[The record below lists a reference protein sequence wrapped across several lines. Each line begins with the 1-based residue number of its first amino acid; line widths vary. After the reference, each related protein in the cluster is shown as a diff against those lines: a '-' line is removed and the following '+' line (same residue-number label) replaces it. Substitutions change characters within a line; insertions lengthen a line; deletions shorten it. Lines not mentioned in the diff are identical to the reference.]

1 MVFDRREQATIG
13 RSGAAVVKKEEPLA
27 KTPEWS
33 GTKLIRACG
42 TLSDIIRQSRSH
54 VVNQQV

>member
-1 MVFDRREQATIG
+1 MVFDRREQAAVG

-33 GTKLIRACG
+33 GTKLIGARR
-42 TLSDIIRQSRSH
+42 TLSDIICQPRSH
-54 VVNQQV
+54 VVYQQV